1 MRKYTF
7 EEKQSIIARYAINNE
22 KVSSILADTGIPKST
37 FYGWLEED
45 RKASAC
51 NISYFSATNF
61 HKLRNHA
68 LHMERVISVLK
79 EANCSPNAPLREKL
93 SEMERLYSKY
103 SVHVLCDAMNVS
115 RGTLYNHMRRRKG
128 DNAWF
133 VRMREELKPLIQEV
147 YDESEQR
154 FGYDSIAAVLRSRGI
169 TVSNKYVRELGREM
183 GLFSIRNDSKLFY
196 EKNNKGH
203 KNRVRRQFNPD
214 APNQVWV
221 SDVTYYKLKGKHYYI
236 CVILDLY
243 SRMVIACKVSKRN
256 SSALVKM
263 AIKEAY
269 ENRHPGEGL
278 ILHNDRGMNYQSEAV
293 ESYIASLHILHSFSA
308 PHSPHDN
315 AVMES
320 FFSTLK
326 REELYRKDYR
336 SEREFFEA
344 LSKYVSF
351 YNNER
356 PIKMFQY
363 RTPSKREA
371 EYFSKAKLSE

>member
-263 AIKEAY
+263 AIKEAH
-269 ENRHPGEGL
+269 ENRHPSEGL

-293 ESYIASLHILHSFSA
+293 KSYIASLHILHSFSA

-336 SEREFFEA
+336 SEREFLEA

-363 RTPSKREA
+363 RTPAKREF
-371 EYFSKAKLSE
+371 EYFSKNRPSE

>member
-133 VRMREELKPLIQEV
+133 VRRREELKPLIQEV

-221 SDVTYYKLKGKHYYI
+221 SDVTYYKLKGRHYYI

-336 SEREFFEA
+336 SEREFLEA

-371 EYFSKAKLSE
+371 EYFSKNRPSE

>member
-1 MRKYTF
+1 MRKYTQ
-7 EEKQSIIARYAINNE
+7 EEKQAVIARYAVNKE
-22 KVSSILADTGIPKST
+22 PVSIILSESGIPKST
-37 FYGWLEED
+37 FYGWLEAERD
-45 RKASAC
+45 ASVRDTSFFCA
-51 NISYFSATNF
+51 ANF
-61 HKLRNHA
+61 HRLRHHA
-68 LHMERVISVLK
+68 EHMEKVISCLK
-79 EANCSPNAPLREKL
+79 ETTCTPNAPLKEKL
-93 SEMERLYSKY
+93 AEMERLYSKY
-103 SVHVLCDAMNVS
+103 SVHVLCDAMNVP
-115 RGTLYNHMRRRKG
+115 RGTLYNHIRRRKG

-133 VRMREELKPLIQEV
+133 VRRREELKPLIQEV

-169 TVSNKYVRELGREM
+169 KVSNKYVRELGREI

-221 SDVTYYKLKGKHYYI
+221 SDVTYYKLKGRHYYI

-293 ESYIASLHILHSFSA
+293 KSYIASLHILHSFSA

-336 SEREFFEA
+336 SEREFLEA

-363 RTPSKREA
+363 RTPAKRES
-371 EYFSKAKLSE
+371 EYFSKNRPSE

>member
-1 MRKYTF
+1 MRKYTE
-7 EEKQSIIARYAINNE
+7 EEKQSVIARYA
-22 KVSSILADTGIPKST
+22 VSKETVSDILDDTGIPRST
-37 FYGWLEED
+37 FYGWLEAEREATAHD
-45 RKASAC
+45 A
-51 NISYFSATNF
+51 SYFSAANF
-61 HKLRNHA
+61 HRLRHHA
-68 LHMERVISVLK
+68 EHMERVISCLK
-79 EANCSPNAPLREKL
+79 EANCPPSAPLKEKL
-93 SEMERLYSKY
+93 DEANRLYGKY
-103 SVHVLCDAMNVS
+103 SVHVLCDALSIS
-115 RGTLYNHMRRRKG
+115 RGTFYNHMRRRKG

-133 VRMREELKPLIQEV
+133 VRRREELKPPIQEV

-169 TVSNKYVRELGREM
+169 NVSNKYVRELGREM
-183 GLFSIRNDSKLFY
+183 GLFSIRNDSKLLY

-221 SDVTYYKLKGKHYYI
+221 SDVTYYKLKGRHYYI

-263 AIKEAY
+263 AIKEAH

-293 ESYIASLHILHSFSA
+293 KSYIASLHILHSFSA

-336 SEREFFEA
+336 SEREFLEA

-363 RTPSKREA
+363 RTPAKREF
-371 EYFSKAKLSE
+371 EYFSKNRPSE

>member
-1 MRKYTF
+1 MRKYTQA
-7 EEKQSIIARYAINNE
+7 EKQSAISRYAVSNE
-22 KVSSILADTGIPKST
+22 SVSEILADTCIPKST
-37 FYGWLEED
+37 FYGWLDAE
-45 RKASAC
+45 RKAS
-51 NISYFSATNF
+51 NHDTSSFSAANF
-61 HKLRNHA
+61 HRLRHHA
-68 LHMERVISVLK
+68 EHMEKVISCLK
-79 EANCSPNAPLREKL
+79 ETSCPPSAPLKEKL
-93 SEMERLYSKY
+93 DEANRLYGKY
-103 SVHVLCDAMNVS
+103 SVHVLCDALSIS
-115 RGTLYNHMRRRKG
+115 RGTFYNHMRRRKG

-133 VRMREELKPLIQEV
+133 VRRREELKPLIQEV

-221 SDVTYYKLKGKHYYI
+221 SDVTYYKLKGRHYYI

-371 EYFSKAKLSE
+371 EYFSKNRPSE

>member
-115 RGTLYNHMRRRKG
+115 HGTLYNHMRRRKG

-221 SDVTYYKLKGKHYYI
+221 SDVTYYKLKGRHYYI

-336 SEREFFEA
+336 SEREFLEA

-371 EYFSKAKLSE
+371 EYFSKNRPSE

>member
-1 MRKYTF
+1 MRKYTD
-7 EEKQSIIARYAINNE
+7 EEKQSVIARYAI
-22 KVSSILADTGIPKST
+22 SSEHISDILADTGIPKST
-37 FYGWLEED
+37 FYGWLESE
-45 RKASAC
+45 REASAHDP
-51 NISYFSATNF
+51 SYFSAVNF
-61 HKLRNHA
+61 HRLRHHTMH
-68 LHMERVISVLK
+68 LERVISVLK
-79 EANCSPNAPLREKL
+79 EAKCTPNAQLKEKL
-93 SEMERLYSKY
+93 LEMERLYGKY
-103 SVHVLCDAMNVS
+103 SVHVLCDAMNTP
-115 RGTLYNHMRRRKG
+115 RGTLYNHLRRSKG

-133 VRMREELKPLIQEV
+133 VRRREELKPLIQEV

-183 GLFSIRNDSKLFY
+183 GLFSIRNDAKLFY

-203 KNRVRRQFNPD
+203 KNRVKRKFNPD
-214 APNQVWV
+214 APNKVWV
-221 SDVTYYKLKGKHYYI
+221 SDVTYYKLKGNHYYI

-243 SRMVIACKVSKRN
+243 SRRIVACKVSKRN

-263 AIKEAY
+263 TIKEAY
-269 ENRHPGEGL
+269 ENRHPEKGL
-278 ILHNDRGMNYQSEAV
+278 ILHNDRGMNYQSQAV
-293 ESYIASLHILHSFSA
+293 EKYLASLGILHSFSP

-336 SEREFFEA
+336 SEREFLEA
-344 LSKYVSF
+344 LDSYVSY
-351 YNNER
+351 YNNKR

-363 RTPSKREA
+363 RTPAKRES
-371 EYFSKAKLSE
+371 EYFTKTKSSK

>member
-1 MRKYTF
+1 MRKYTQ
-7 EEKQSIIARYAINNE
+7 EEKRSAIARYA
-22 KVSSILADTGIPKST
+22 VSKESVSEILADTGIPKST
-37 FYGWLEED
+37 FYGWLENE
-45 RKASAC
+45 RKASAYDT
-51 NISYFSATNF
+51 SYFCAANY
-61 HKLRNHA
+61 HRLRHHA
-68 LHMERVISVLK
+68 EHMEKVISCLK
-79 EANCSPNAPLREKL
+79 EVNCPPNAPLKEKL
-93 SEMERLYSKY
+93 PEAERLYGNY
-103 SVHVLCDAMNVS
+103 SVHVLCDALSIS
-115 RGTLYNHMRRRKG
+115 RGTFYNHMRRSKG

-133 VRMREELKPLIQEV
+133 ARRREELKPLIQDV

-183 GLFSIRNDSKLFY
+183 GLFSIRNDSRLYY
-196 EKNNKGH
+196 EQNNKGH
-203 KNRVRRQFNPD
+203 KNRVKHQFNPD
-214 APNQVWV
+214 SPNKVWV

-269 ENRHPGEGL
+269 SKRNPEKGL
-278 ILHNDRGMNYQSEAV
+278 ILHNDRGINYQSEAV
-293 ESYIASLHILHSFSA
+293 EKYIAKLGILHSFSA
-308 PHSPHDN
+308 PYTPHDN

-326 REELYRKDYR
+326 REELYRRDYR
-336 SEREFFEA
+336 SEREFLEA
-344 LSKYVSF
+344 LKNYVSF
-351 YNNER
+351 YNNKR

-363 RTPSKREA
+363 RTPEKRES
-371 EYFSKAKLSE
+371 EYYSKHKASR

>member
-133 VRMREELKPLIQEV
+133 VRMREELKPL
-147 YDESEQR
+147 
-154 FGYDSIAAVLRSRGI
+154 A
-169 TVSNKYVRELGREM
+169 
-183 GLFSIRNDSKLFY
+183 
-196 EKNNKGH
+196 
-203 KNRVRRQFNPD
+203 
-214 APNQVWV
+214 
-221 SDVTYYKLKGKHYYI
+221 
-236 CVILDLY
+236 
-243 SRMVIACKVSKRN
+243 
-256 SSALVKM
+256 
-263 AIKEAY
+263 
-269 ENRHPGEGL
+269 
-278 ILHNDRGMNYQSEAV
+278 
-293 ESYIASLHILHSFSA
+293 
-308 PHSPHDN
+308 
-315 AVMES
+315 
-320 FFSTLK
+320 
-326 REELYRKDYR
+326 
-336 SEREFFEA
+336 
-344 LSKYVSF
+344 
-351 YNNER
+351 
-356 PIKMFQY
+356 
-363 RTPSKREA
+363 
-371 EYFSKAKLSE
+371 

>member
-221 SDVTYYKLKGKHYYI
+221 SDVTYYKLKGRHYYI
-236 CVILDLY
+236 CIILDLY

-256 SSALVKM
+256 SSAPVKM

-293 ESYIASLHILHSFSA
+293 KSYIASLHILHSFSA

-371 EYFSKAKLSE
+371 EYFSKNRPSE

>member
-221 SDVTYYKLKGKHYYI
+221 SDVTYYKLKGRHYYI

-263 AIKEAY
+263 AIKESY

-371 EYFSKAKLSE
+371 EYFSKNRPSE

>member
-1 MRKYTF
+1 M
-7 EEKQSIIARYAINNE
+7 EK
-22 KVSSILADTGIPKST
+22 
-37 FYGWLEED
+37 
-45 RKASAC
+45 
-51 NISYFSATNF
+51 
-61 HKLRNHA
+61 
-68 LHMERVISVLK
+68 VISVLK

-93 SEMERLYSKY
+93 REMERLYSKY
-103 SVHVLCDAMNVS
+103 SVHVLCDAMNVP

-133 VRMREELKPLIQEV
+133 VRRREELKPLIQEV

-169 TVSNKYVRELGREM
+169 SVSNKYVRKLGREM

-203 KNRVRRQFNPD
+203 KNRVQRQFNPE

-263 AIKEAY
+263 AIKEAH

-293 ESYIASLHILHSFSA
+293 KSYIASLHILHSFSA

-336 SEREFFEA
+336 SEREFLEA

-363 RTPSKREA
+363 RTPAKREA
-371 EYFSKAKLSE
+371 EYFSKNKPSE

>member
-1 MRKYTF
+1 MRKYTQ
-7 EEKQSIIARYAINNE
+7 EEKQSVIARYA
-22 KVSSILADTGIPKST
+22 VSKEPVSDILNDTGIPRST
-37 FYGWLEED
+37 FYGWLETE
-45 RKASAC
+45 REASA
-51 NISYFSATNF
+51 NDASYFSAVNF
-61 HKLRNHA
+61 HRLRHHA
-68 LHMERVISVLK
+68 EHMEKVISCLK
-79 EANCSPNAPLREKL
+79 ETTCTPNAPLKEKL
-93 SEMERLYSKY
+93 AEMERLYSKY
-103 SVHVLCDAMNVS
+103 SVHVICDAMNVP
-115 RGTLYNHMRRRKG
+115 RGTLYNHIRRRKG

-133 VRMREELKPLIQEV
+133 VRRREELKPLIQEV

-169 TVSNKYVRELGREM
+169 KVSNKYVRELGREI

-221 SDVTYYKLKGKHYYI
+221 SDVTYYKLKGRHYYI

-293 ESYIASLHILHSFSA
+293 KSYIASLHILHSFSA

-326 REELYRKDYR
+326 REEL
-336 SEREFFEA
+336 
-344 LSKYVSF
+344 
-351 YNNER
+351 
-356 PIKMFQY
+356 
-363 RTPSKREA
+363 
-371 EYFSKAKLSE
+371 